1 MTKYVFFSGKGGV
14 GKTSLSS
21 ASAVMLAK
29 RGARTLLVTTDPA
42 SNLGDVFGQE
52 VGLEAR
58 PVQGVAN
65 LFIQEINPDQA
76 LQTYKDRAL
85 APLREMFPEEF
96 VQAAEEKMSGP
107 CTEEIATFDQFIAC
121 MDQPDYDWVVFDT
134 APTGHTLRLLELPS
148 SWSLHIEESAQGS
161 GQTCIGSVDALSAS
175 KEQYDKAVRALQ
187 NPDTTTFVFVT
198 QPAQM
203 PMDEMLRSSGELEK
217 LEILNQVAIVNGII
231 PEDERTHP
239 YSSRRWKKQEPHIQD
254 LSSRFTGPIGYM
266 PLYADEV
273 KGIAMLEQ
281 VGRDLQ
287 HAIQL

>member
-1 MTKYVFFSGKGGV
+1 MTRHLFFSGKGGV

-21 ASAVMLAK
+21 ATAVMLAK
-29 RGARTLLVTTDPA
+29 QGARTLLVTTDPA

-52 VGLEAR
+52 VSLEAQVVKGI
-58 PVQGVAN
+58 PH
-65 LFIQEINPDQA
+65 LFIQEINPHQA

-85 APLREMFPEEF
+85 APLRELFPEEF
-96 VQAAEEKMSGP
+96 IQAAEEKMSGP

-121 MDQPDYDWVVFDT
+121 MHQPDYEWVVFDT

-161 GQTCIGSVDALSAS
+161 GQTCIGSVDALAAS
-175 KEQYDKAVRALQ
+175 KEQYDSAVRALQ
-187 NPDTTTFVFVT
+187 DPDTTTFVFVT
-198 QPAQM
+198 QPASLSLE
-203 PMDEMLRSSGELEK
+203 EMLRSADELRK
-217 LEILNQVAIVNGII
+217 LEISNQVAIVNGVI

-239 YSSRRWKKQEPHIQD
+239 YSRRRWLKQEPHILD
-254 LSSRFTGPIGYM
+254 LQSRFAGPIGYM

-273 KGIAMLEQ
+273 NGMAMLEQ